1 MSKTKTEPT
10 SFGAC
15 LEGMAHDLSW
25 LIETVVPGAEFQVEC
40 DKARTH
46 LESLGP
52 IEKLDLAYLPDNT
65 EDADDSAARSYRC
78 ALVYLCAA
86 EAIAQHNGDSAWYC
100 LLKCRG
106 FFGEAYAFA
115 IQRSGLES
123 AQRRGS
129 QSRKNKLDAAKTY
142 AAQLLRD
149 RAKSRSEHK
158 PEQLPQWQDPTDAAA
173 DIKAAFARYIQE
185 QSIGLKASQFQTRL
199 EYWIRSN
206 DEVRAAF
213 ESYCEQGYLI
223 RSKRRKEK
231 KAAQDRWLRLDTT

>member
-10 SFGAC
+10 SFSAC
-15 LEGMAHDLSW
+15 LEGMTHDLGELSY
-25 LIETVVPGAEFQVEC
+25 TVAPAAELHVELE
-40 DKARTH
+40 KARAQ
-46 LESLGP
+46 LGAIGP
-52 IEKLDLAYLPDNT
+52 IEELDLADLPQNI
-65 EDADDSAARSYRC
+65 EDVDDPAMYSYRC
-78 ALVYLCAA
+78 ALIYLCAA

-106 FFGEAYAFA
+106 YFGEAHVSA

-129 QSRKNKLDAAKTY
+129 QSRKNKLDAAKAH

-149 RAKSRSEHK
+149 RAKGRSEHK
-158 PEQLPQWQDPTDAAA
+158 PEPLPQWQDPSEAAA

-185 QSIGLKASQFQTRL
+185 RSIALKASQFQARL

-206 DEVRAAF
+206 DQVRAAF
-213 ESYCEQGYLI
+213 ESYCDQGYLI
-223 RSKRRKEK
+223 RSRRRKEK
-231 KAAQDRWLRLDTT
+231 KAALDHWLRLDTT